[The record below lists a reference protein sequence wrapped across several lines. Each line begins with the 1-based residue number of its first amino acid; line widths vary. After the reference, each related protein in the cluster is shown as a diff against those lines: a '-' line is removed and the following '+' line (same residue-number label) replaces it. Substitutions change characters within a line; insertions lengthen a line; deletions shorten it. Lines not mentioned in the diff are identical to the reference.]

1 MNHPNEDMM
10 LQFVLETLGDDDA
23 SNSFLL
29 LGVTMQVEQ
38 VNLIKRLHEV
48 LPHAAECRAVEVKLR
63 GEVGRIGSVDIHVDM
78 PRVLR
83 LPGVVETQFRHWAWV
98 AGLAAGFLLG
108 MLTARLGEDRHP
120 AAVPQML
127 ATKAATSPISGYI
140 PCQAVDLQTLRATA
154 APKIEN

>member
-1 MNHPNEDMM
+1 MNHPNEDML
-10 LQFVLETLGDDDA
+10 LQFVLETLGDADA
-23 SNSFLL
+23 SNICEHLTEC
-29 LGVTMQVEQ
+29 V
-38 VNLIKRLHEV
+38 
-48 LPHAAECRAVEVKLR
+48 ECRALEVKLR

-83 LPGVVETQFRHWAWV
+83 LPGVVETPFRHWAWV

-140 PCQAVDLQTLRATA
+140 PCRAVDLQTFRATT